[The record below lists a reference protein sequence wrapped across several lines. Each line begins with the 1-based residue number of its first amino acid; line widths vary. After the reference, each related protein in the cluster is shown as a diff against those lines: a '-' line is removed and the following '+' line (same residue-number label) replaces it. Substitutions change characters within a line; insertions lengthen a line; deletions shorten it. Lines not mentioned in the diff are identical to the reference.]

1 MYLLKAYD
9 NTQGS
14 IGDMI
19 DLSDD
24 DLDAVN
30 GGDGET
36 CSVSFGKCTDTGG
49 GHVVCTPTVVTC
61 KKS

>member
-1 MYLLKAYD
+1 MNLLKAYD

-14 IGDMI
+14 IGDEI
-19 DLSDD
+19 ELSHD

-30 GGDGET
+30 GGSGDNCTTKYGT
-36 CSVSFGKCTDTGG
+36 CRDTGG

-61 KKS
+61 K